1 MFNLKTE
8 SHDKKDIS
16 SIDTSCK
23 GKITLLITTHTRCLT
38 TCDSFYKDKYISVIR
53 KKHFEEP
60 NMQNLL
66 FHIDVRILCNRLNEH
81 NLSNQSNLTLNQ
93 MQLRVRLRVHEGVG
107 LCSEKKSAVKHSIH
121 VK

>member
-1 MFNLKTE
+1 MIRKTYHRLIHHAKE
-8 SHDKKDIS
+8 K
-16 SIDTSCK
+16 
-23 GKITLLITTHTRCLT
+23 LLCLSTHTYDALRRVI
-38 TCDSFYKDKYISVIR
+38 FYKDKYISVIR
-53 KKHFEEP
+53 KKYFEEP